1 MINILEKN
9 VADKIA
15 AGEVIER
22 PVSIVKELVE
32 NSIDAGACGITVEI
46 KRGGRELI
54 RVTDD
59 GSGIPADD
67 VPKAFLRHATS
78 KIVKAEDLRSLM
90 TLGFRGEA
98 LASVAA
104 VTRTEMITKARG
116 SKLGTRIVI
125 HGGEILTKEP
135 VGCPDGTSLI
145 ISDLFYNTPARAKF
159 LKSEAAETSLIIDT
173 VSRIALTKPSI
184 RFTLMSNGRNV
195 FTSNGSG
202 SLSATVIQVFRES
215 DYKELVPF
223 DFKTGSLRIYGLLSR
238 ATLTRTNR
246 RSQYYFVNGRVVSSK
261 TLEKGVD
268 AGYKERIFEGRYP
281 IAFIFVE
288 TDPKDL
294 DVNIH
299 PNKREVR
306 FDDDVKVTGA
316 VAEAIFAALAEKGA
330 VPKALDNY
338 KVAEP
343 EDDYKTHQV
352 DIKQFLST
360 KREAKFIEDVNRNEF
375 LSRDSQDNKDNIGC
389 NDEYHEDVYSGPS
402 SYDDGVSV
410 KSAVSL
416 PSGEDFDICEP
427 LNRPFDIDDICIGDI
442 FFGTYISAT
451 DDACLYLIDQHAAH
465 ERINYEKFV
474 GAYLSSKKTS
484 QLLLTPLSFDIPTEV
499 TDDLW
504 IAELE
509 RIGYEIEEFGE
520 RTYLIRAIP
529 GRMDMS
535 EAESFVKAF
544 LDAYVDGETI
554 KNKIVID
561 KLITKACKASIKA
574 HDYISHEEAL
584 KLIDELKKCRNPFS
598 CPHGRPTFVRFTQY
612 DLERMF
618 KRIQ

>member
-135 VGCPDGTSLI
+135 IGCPDGTSLI

-202 SLSATVIQVFRES
+202 SLSAAVIQVFRES

-246 RSQYYFVNGRVVSSK
+246 RSQYYFVNGRVVSK
-261 TLEKGVD
+261 ALEKGVD

-416 PSGEDFDICEP
+416 PPGEDFDICEP

-451 DDACLYLIDQHAAH
+451 DDTCLYLIDQHAAH
-465 ERINYEKFV
+465 ERIIFEQLRHNTGGVQELLIPYRIITSSEEDDAFIKKHQELLCKAGFALSDE
-474 GAYLSSKKTS
+474 GAGVWQVTAVPARW
-484 QLLLTPLSFDIPTEV
+484 TGTER
-499 TDDLW
+499 D
-504 IAELE
+504 
-509 RIGYEIEEFGE
+509 
-520 RTYLIRAIP
+520 LIRDIS
-529 GRMDMS
+529 GVR
-535 EAESFVKAF
+535 
-544 LDAYVDGETI
+544 
-554 KNKIVID
+554 KNAGDILYQV
-561 KLITKACKASIKA
+561 LASAACRAACKDHAILDPVTQQRIA
-574 HDYISHEEAL
+574 AQAF
-584 KLIDELKKCRNPFS
+584 ELPEPI
-598 CPHGRPTFVRFTQY
+598 CPHGRPIWIVFTREE
-612 DLERMF
+612 LF
-618 KRIQ
+618 KRVKRT